1 MKNLMVFIAII
12 AVLIGG
18 IYWSRS
24 LQSKDP
30 NILSANGLH
39 WHPTLEIVVK
49 GEKQVIPANL
59 GIGPQYSSLPMGMTP
74 VHTHDDASQGIVH
87 LEFNGVVRKEDTK
100 LGKFFEI
107 WDKSINSFGDTFT
120 MTVNGEQNADLEN
133 YEMKDGDKIVISY
146 E

>member
-1 MKNLMVFIAII
+1 MVFIAII